1 MYRSAPAL
9 IRLLR
14 ILQSTAH
21 ALATQGGGQVTMS
34 SLEVAIEACEDFE
47 SDSNGAGHFDNMQS
61 YT

>member
-1 MYRSAPAL
+1 
-9 IRLLR
+9 
-14 ILQSTAH
+14 
-21 ALATQGGGQVTMS
+21 MS